1 MEFKIT
7 DSQREYVDAVR
18 NLAQKDF
25 KPRALKYMDGTF
37 PWENMKQL
45 AEIGVL
51 GMTVSEE
58 FGGLGLPIFETALIL
73 EEIAKVCYPTAMA
86 VLGEAGVQTRI
97 IETRRL

>member
-58 FGGLGLPIFETALIL
+58 FG
-73 EEIAKVCYPTAMA
+73 
-86 VLGEAGVQTRI
+86 
-97 IETRRL
+97 